1 MAQYRPDRVAHE
13 LRQEVGAIIAREVR
27 DPRVGF
33 ATVTEAEV
41 SPDLRH
47 ARVFVSVLGTPS
59 EQRATLAAL
68 NRAAGFIRRALS
80 ARLKLRRSPE
90 LTFTFDE
97 SVEQGARLT
106 QLIDDANK
114 EKPGLDTRTPGGGQ
128 LEAE

>member
-1 MAQYRPDRVAHE
+1 MAQYRPDKVAHE
-13 LRQEVGAIIAREVR
+13 LRQEVSAIIAREVR

-47 ARVFVSVLGTPS
+47 ARVFVSVLGTPA

-68 NRAAGFIRRALS
+68 NRAAGFIRRALG

-106 QLIDDANK
+106 QLIEDANK

-128 LEAE
+128 SEAE